1 MSWNLLT
8 KNGTWEL
15 IQKPKKKKI
24 VGYRWSFRIKKKNSQ
39 DLHRKR
45 GLALHKSFNQL
56 LDMPLSELSEHLWLS
71 KTCILNKQMSK

>member
-24 VGYRWSFRIKKKNSQ
+24 VGYRWSFRIKKRILRIYIEKE
-39 DLHRKR
+39 D
-45 GLALHKSFNQL
+45 
-56 LDMPLSELSEHLWLS
+56 WLYIKVLTS
-71 KTCILNKQMSK
+71 C

>member
-24 VGYRWSFRIKKKNSQ
+24 VGYRWSFRIKKKEFLGFTQ
-39 DLHRKR
+39 KKR
-45 GLALHKSFNQL
+45 IGF
-56 LDMPLSELSEHLWLS
+56 
-71 KTCILNKQMSK
+71 T